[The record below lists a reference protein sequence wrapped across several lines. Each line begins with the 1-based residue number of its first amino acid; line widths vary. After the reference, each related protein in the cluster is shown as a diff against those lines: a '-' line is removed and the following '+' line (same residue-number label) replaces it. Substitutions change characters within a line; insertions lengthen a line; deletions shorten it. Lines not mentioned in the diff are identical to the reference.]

1 MTAVSPPSPV
11 PPSPVPRD
19 WLPALPYALVGAAL
33 VLAGGLIAAVG
44 SATEW
49 RRAAWVA
56 AYTVLVGGVA
66 QIALGAGRVLLGG
79 VPPSSGERWAEL
91 LGWNLGSAAVV
102 VATWPARRPSSC
114 SARRRWSRRW
124 CCSRP
129 GRGAGGDGCTR
140 GGSWRRTTPAC
151 WCCWSA
157 S

>member
-1 MTAVSPPSPV
+1 MRVDDAAVTAVSPPSPV

-79 VPPSSGERWAEL
+79 VPHRRA
-91 LGWNLGSAAVV
+91 
-102 VATWPARRPSSC
+102 ARRP
-114 SARRRWSRRW
+114 ARLGGA
-124 CCSRP
+124 
-129 GRGAGGDGCTR
+129 GRGAGTVRDRGAR
-140 GGSWRRTTPAC
+140 GGRRVHAR
-151 WCCWSA
+151 WVLA
-157 S
+157 